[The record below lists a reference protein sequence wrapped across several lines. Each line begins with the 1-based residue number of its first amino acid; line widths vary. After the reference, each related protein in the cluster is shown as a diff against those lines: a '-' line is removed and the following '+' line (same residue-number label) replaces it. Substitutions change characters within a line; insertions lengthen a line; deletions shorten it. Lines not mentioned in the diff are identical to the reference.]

1 MRCKCKRKCKRKRR
15 SHVDRKCKEGKIC
28 RRSQAQSKSFFKMA
42 DDSEALVA
50 ISLLFVVFL
59 YRVLKGWRIK
69 TYPEAPHLLLHLS
82 KQKSSSVYFWIVYN
96 FYHITLDISLHD
108 LPISRPEW
116 KTPSFFQIC
125 CPVMAWTD
133 GTSRSCLFCIFAFA
147 FTFALPR
154 FTRMKCKRKRKNM
167 NFFFIS
173 FVCVCICVDVVH
185 TYIS

>member
-1 MRCKCKRKCKRKRR
+1 MRCKCKRKRR

-28 RRSQAQSKSFFKMA
+28 RRSQAQSKFFFKMA

-69 TYPEAPHLLLHLS
+69 TYPEVPHLLLHLS
-82 KQKSSSVYFWIVYN
+82 KQKSSSVYFWIVCN
-96 FYHITLDISLHD
+96 FYHITLGYLLTRSANFLSGMEDAIFFSTSLPRDGLEPMELQEVVCFVSLH
-108 LPISRPEW
+108 LHLLLRYLGLHVWNANASARTWI
-116 KTPSFFQIC
+116 
-125 CPVMAWTD
+125 
-133 GTSRSCLFCIFAFA
+133 
-147 FTFALPR
+147 
-154 FTRMKCKRKRKNM
+154 
-167 NFFFIS
+167 FFIS

>member
-28 RRSQAQSKSFFKMA
+28 RRSQAQSKFFFKMA

-59 YRVLKGWRIK
+59 NRVLKGWRIK
-69 TYPEAPHLLLHLS
+69 KYLIFCYIFPSKSLLRSILNSVQLLSHNTGYLLTRSANFSSGMEDAIFFSTLLPRDGLEPMELQEVICFVSLHLHLLLRYLGLHVWNANAS
-82 KQKSSSVYFWIVYN
+82 ARTWI
-96 FYHITLDISLHD
+96 
-108 LPISRPEW
+108 
-116 KTPSFFQIC
+116 
-125 CPVMAWTD
+125 
-133 GTSRSCLFCIFAFA
+133 
-147 FTFALPR
+147 
-154 FTRMKCKRKRKNM
+154 
-167 NFFFIS
+167 FFIS